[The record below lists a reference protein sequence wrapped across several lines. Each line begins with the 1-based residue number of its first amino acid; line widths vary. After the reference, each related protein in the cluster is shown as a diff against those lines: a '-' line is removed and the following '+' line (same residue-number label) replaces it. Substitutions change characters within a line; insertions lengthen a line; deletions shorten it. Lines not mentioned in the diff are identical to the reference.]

1 MKTKAMVLGALLL
14 VVSTASAQEF
24 TPIFSVPLSGFA
36 EVPAVST
43 PAQGRFFLRGSTD
56 GTRIQWLLTYEG
68 LAGTVQQAHI
78 HFGAAGTNGGI
89 SLFLCSNLGNGPVGT
104 QACPQTATMDA
115 PVTGISAAADIIG
128 GAAAQGI
135 AAGEFS
141 ELVAAIIAGKGY
153 VNVHSSLFP
162 GGEIRAQLPFGD
174 AAPK

>member
-1 MKTKAMVLGALLL
+1 MKTKVIPVLGALLL
-14 VVSTASAQEF
+14 VASMASAQEF

-36 EVPAVST
+36 EVPAIST
-43 PAQGRFFLRGSTD
+43 PAQGRFFVRGSTD
-56 GTRIQWLLTYEG
+56 GTRIQWLLTYEN
-68 LAGTVQQAHI
+68 LTGTVQQAHI

-104 QACPQTATMDA
+104 QACPQTATMEA
-115 PVTGISAAADIIG
+115 PVTGISAASDIIG
-128 GAAAQGI
+128 PAAQGI
-135 AAGEFS
+135 PVGGFAK
-141 ELVAAIIAGKGY
+141 LVEAILAGKGY